1 MGKINN
7 IHLKNFRNFQDFKIS
22 FNSNCNILF
31 GKNGSGKT
39 NLLESISN
47 LGKGRGFRNSS
58 ISNLIYK
65 NKSNFLIDA
74 NFEKNKNIYEIKVY
88 SEIANNKYKKITS
101 VNDEISKDKKIL
113 QHLLCLDENK
123 FDFHKFGAFKL
134 LILA

>member
-47 LGKGRGFRNSS
+47 LGKGRGFRNSG

-65 NKSNFLIDA
+65 DPDSGKSGRVKI
-74 NFEKNKNIYEIKVY
+74 EKLSDGASSRVVIESKK
-88 SEIANNKYKKITS
+88 SEGK
-101 VNDEISKDKKIL
+101 
-113 QHLLCLDENK
+113 
-123 FDFHKFGAFKL
+123 
-134 LILA
+134 